1 MLLILLVLALFL
13 ADASRPHAAFAP
25 DAGGGDGGGGGGG
38 GGAAGGG
45 GEAGSEATG
54 SFPRG
59 FSDWGQRPSTVARDT
74 TPPRVTVETPAALL
88 TGREARVT
96 EAEAVITGVAADDSR
111 IKRVQV
117 NGKDVSL
124 DRRGRFR
131 ETLRL
136 APGANVFQVTAEDE
150 HGNRAEASYT
160 IVRETPPAPASAATA
175 PRPAPTPSPAAAPP
189 RIAIVEPPVDA
200 TREGR
205 SVRVRALP
213 EFDVVG
219 QVQAPAGL
227 LQLKVNDRAVS
238 ANESGVFRVPIAL
251 GDRATPVSV
260 VAIDNQGR
268 RAVVEFTLVPD
279 AATGGAPGP
288 VAATPV
294 APVAPARPRIDFGRY
309 HALVIGINAYK
320 QLRPLETA
328 VADAAAVGRVLRER
342 YGYTVTALTNATR
355 EQIVVALDGLRAGL
369 TERDN
374 LLIYYAGHGIL
385 DRDAGRGYW
394 LPVDARPDTRAQWV
408 SNTEVTDTLKA
419 MSAKHVLVVADSCYA
434 GTLLREDRGIALVTG
449 SERDVF
455 LTRIAQK
462 RSRTVLSSGGIEPVL
477 DSGGAGHSVFA
488 KAFLEA
494 LEENR
499 DVLDGQGLFA
509 RIRRPVVL
517 NSPQTPEYSDIRLAG
532 HDGGDFLFVRR

>member
-1 MLLILLVLALFL
+1 
-13 ADASRPHAAFAP
+13 
-25 DAGGGDGGGGGGG
+25 
-38 GGAAGGG
+38 
-45 GEAGSEATG
+45 
-54 SFPRG
+54 
-59 FSDWGQRPSTVARDT
+59 
-74 TPPRVTVETPAALL
+74 
-88 TGREARVT
+88 
-96 EAEAVITGVAADDSR
+96 
-111 IKRVQV
+111 
-117 NGKDVSL
+117 
-124 DRRGRFR
+124 
-131 ETLRL
+131 
-136 APGANVFQVTAEDE
+136 
-150 HGNRAEASYT
+150 
-160 IVRETPPAPASAATA
+160 
-175 PRPAPTPSPAAAPP
+175 
-189 RIAIVEPPVDA
+189 
-200 TREGR
+200 
-205 SVRVRALP
+205 
-213 EFDVVG
+213 
-219 QVQAPAGL
+219 
-227 LQLKVNDRAVS
+227 
-238 ANESGVFRVPIAL
+238 
-251 GDRATPVSV
+251 VSV

-279 AATGGAPGP
+279 AAAGPAPGALAAAPPPAPP
-288 VAATPV
+288 V
-294 APVAPARPRIDFGRY
+294 PARPRIDFGRF
-309 HALVIGINAYK
+309 HALVIGNNAYK

-328 VADAAAVGRVLRER
+328 VADATAVSRVLRDR
-342 YGYTVTALTNATR
+342 YGYAVTVLANATR
-355 EQIVVALDGLRAGL
+355 EQIVVALDGLRARL

-419 MSAKHVLVVADSCYA
+419 MSARHVMVVADSCYA

-462 RSRTVLSSGGIEPVL
+462 RSRTVLSSGGIEPVQ

-488 KAFLEA
+488 KAFLDA

-532 HDGGDFLFVRR
+532 HDGGDFLFVRRSPSP